1 MSDSIDL
8 GIDLG
13 TTNSVVAYMND
24 IGRPEIARNENDNE
38 LTPSF
43 VAVNSRGEIEVGLTA
58 KNLQLEDPDN
68 CANGFKRNLNEA
80 GNGWRFTPPANG
92 ETYSAV
98 ELSSILLRELCRNA
112 AVALNE
118 NPSAAVITVPAAFGE
133 VEKRNL
139 MEAGREAGLI
149 DIHLVQEPVAA
160 GLAYGWDRSEDNK
173 AFLIYDIGGGT
184 FDLSLMRCEE
194 GQLVVM
200 SHKGEAVGIGGR
212 DIDAWLLDDIVLP
225 KLKDRVSQ
233 EELTARR
240 AVLLWLCEEAK
251 IRLSRSDSV
260 AISIEGRITSIDGEP
275 ITDVITV
282 NRHEDLEPLLIPLL
296 TRTSELIDEMLVEES
311 INESDLSA
319 IVLVGGPSRTPAL
332 RKFLED
338 RYEVEIHTRIDPMTV
353 VAQGAALYSASILKT
368 SEGLPSPTPGTI
380 PIRISFEP
388 VSSISTAP
396 VAIAA
401 DPTEIPNEST
411 FRITK
416 TDRSWASGSITIHD
430 GRAITQVVL
439 TEREENKFNI
449 QAFAPSGVEL
459 ELSPNEFKIIHG
471 LSAAPPPLSRSIG
484 VILEGATESE
494 LSFGVIGQR
503 GESTPFR
510 GRRSFRTTKAI
521 IPGDESEEFVI
532 HFREGENKNPLRNA
546 SIGQV
551 VIRPGDL
558 TRPLSA
564 GEEVIITIRIDPS
577 KDAEARVEIPV
588 LGMTLEN
595 RLERETEY
603 AVSINDA
610 ELNARLYAEL
620 ARVSQLRSGGRDTED
635 LESIAEDVQHQFKGA
650 GQMDQ
655 DDRQRAHQ
663 RLELLE
669 VSVDRKV
676 DDNAPEQAFTDL
688 DACEEQCTSLVEA
701 YGDAA
706 EQQELQR
713 LKSQASRA
721 RETADHELAKKTT
734 EMLFG
739 VGGSVYW
746 SQDGVWISKFQ
757 ELAENEQLTDPQRA
771 AYLVQ
776 QGRSA
781 LNIGDINALREAVL
795 GLEQLLEGPQHDP
808 LSMFRGLRE

>member
-1 MSDSIDL
+1 MSESIDL

-13 TTNSVVAYMND
+13 TTNSVVAIVND
-24 IGRPEIARNENDNE
+24 VGRPVVVKNEYEAE

-43 VAVNSRGEIEVGLTA
+43 VAVNSRGEIEVGQTA
-58 KNLQLEDPDN
+58 KNLQLKDPAN
-68 CANGFKRNLNEA
+68 CASGFKRFLREA
-80 GNGWRFTPPANG
+80 GNSYRFQPPATG
-92 ETYSAV
+92 RSYSAV
-98 ELSSILLRELCRNA
+98 ELSSILLKNLCRNA

-160 GLAYGWDRSEDNK
+160 GLAYAWDRSEDNK
-173 AFLIYDIGGGT
+173 AFLVYDIGGGT
-184 FDLSLMRCEE
+184 FDLSLMRCEA
-194 GQLVVM
+194 GQLMVIG
-200 SHKGEAVGIGGR
+200 HKGDAILGGR
-212 DIDAWLLDDIVLP
+212 DIDAWLLDDVVLP

-233 EELTARR
+233 EELTSQRPA
-240 AVLLWLCEEAK
+240 LLLLCEMAK
-251 IRLSRSDSV
+251 ERLSRSDTYLI
-260 AISIEGRITSIDGEP
+260 AFEGRLTSIDGEP
-275 ITDVITV
+275 ITDVITI
-282 NRHEDLEPLLIPLL
+282 NRQEDLEPILTPLL
-296 TRTSELIDEMLVEES
+296 TRTSELIDEMLVEQS
-311 INESDLSA
+311 IDSSDLSA

-338 RYEVEIHTRIDPMTV
+338 RYQTEVHTRIDPMTV
-353 VAQGAALYSASILKT
+353 VAQGAALYAASILKA
-368 SEGLPSPTPGTI
+368 SEALAPPTPGTV
-380 PIRISFEP
+380 PIKLSFEP

-396 VAIAA
+396 VAMAA
-401 DPTEIPNEST
+401 NPAEIPNEST

-416 TDRSWASGSITIHD
+416 TDRSWASGSIPIHD

-449 QAFAPSGVEL
+449 QAFAPGGVEL
-459 ELSPNEFKIIHG
+459 ELSPNEFKINHG
-471 LSAAPPPLSRSIG
+471 LSAAPSPLSWSIG

-510 GRRSFRTTKAI
+510 GRKSFRTTKAI

-532 HFREGENKNPLRNA
+532 HFREGENKNPLRNS

-588 LGMTLEN
+588 LGITLEN

-603 AVSINDA
+603 AVTITDA
-610 ELNARLYAEL
+610 DLNARLYTEL
-620 ARVSQLRSGGRDTED
+620 ARVSQLRSAGSDTED
-635 LESIAEDVQHQFKGA
+635 LESIAEEAQRAFKGA

-655 DDRQRAHQ
+655 DDRLRANQ

-669 VSVDRKV
+669 VSVDKKV

-688 DACEEQCTSLVEA
+688 DACEEWCTFLIET

-734 EMLFG
+734 ETLFG